1 MSLFDFWKKQNT
13 RVAPEINEPAEEPTQ
28 KTFLDEAE
36 YAAER
41 IQNNIE
47 NGDYANIEKDIREI
61 VHPEHKHARYVFP
74 PYNYVPGTFSRIVK
88 WLIFAAALYIVLI
101 SASLIVYGG
110 DKRPLGFAGI
120 LVCLVVFVIDLL
132 RLRRRKVNKLFSERY
147 RSYAY
152 ILKYRQIEFID
163 DLAEMTQ
170 NQRQVVVKDLK
181 KAVKEK
187 LIPEGHFAFNDN
199 IFMVS
204 DVLYEDYLRRPLV
217 YNKYYAD
224 RFDERQGEKN
234 SEIAE
239 VLRRGNEYVDSI
251 RVSNS
256 LIKEEEMSKKL
267 DRLEH
272 NVEAIFH
279 EVQVNPKQ
287 AKKLNLFMSY
297 YLPTTEKLLQAY
309 IDIDSKHFT
318 GENARKTRGEILH
331 AIDVINVAYENLLQK
346 FYDEQAFEISVEVS
360 ALESVMKQKGLA

>member
-1 MSLFDFWKKQNT
+1 MSIFDFWKKQNT
-13 RVAPEINEPAEEPTQ
+13 RTDTETSEKGEKPAP

-41 IQNNIE
+41 IQSSIE
-47 NGDYANIEKDIREI
+47 IGDYASIEKEIQTI
-61 VHPEHKHARYVFP
+61 VHPEHKHIRYVFP
-74 PYNYVPGTFSRIVK
+74 PFIYAPGLFSRIVK
-88 WLIFAAALYIVLI
+88 WLIFAAALYVVLI
-101 SASLIVYGG
+101 SVSLIIYGG
-110 DKRPLGFAGI
+110 DKRLLGFIGI
-120 LVCLVVFVIDLL
+120 LICLTIFSIDYF
-132 RLRRRKVNKLFSERY
+132 RSRHRKTAEKYSERY

-152 ILKYRQIEFID
+152 ILKYRQMEFID

-170 NQRQVVVKDLK
+170 TPKQVIIKDLK

-204 DVLYEDYLRRPLV
+204 DVLFEDYLRRPSV
-217 YNKYYAD
+217 YNKYYSD
-224 RFDERQGEKN
+224 RFEERKEDNN
-234 SEIAE
+234 SEITE

-272 NVEAIFH
+272 NVAAIFH
-279 EVQVNPKQ
+279 EIQVNPKQ

-309 IDIDSKHFT
+309 IDIDSKQLT
-318 GENARKTRGEILH
+318 SEQARKTKGEILH

-360 ALESVMKQKGLA
+360 ALESVMKQKGLN